1 MAASSSVSREVHL
14 VRRPDGMPV
23 PGDFTLT
30 ETTVTE
36 PRENELAVDNLYLS
50 IDPATRPRLTRG
62 QDLNAV
68 LGGFA
73 LGRVTQSR
81 HKDFREGDI
90 VQSGFGYRERFVSD
104 GKGVRKIAA
113 DPALPLT
120 VYMHVLGGAGFVAY
134 GGLIE
139 IGKMKAGEQ
148 VFVSTAAG
156 SVGSAA
162 VQIARLK
169 GCSVIGSTGSDDK
182 VAWLKS
188 MGLDAVINYKQTPIR
203 DALEQ
208 ATPKGIDVYFD
219 NVGGEHLEAAL
230 RRMNS
235 LGRVAVCGM
244 ISTYNDQQI
253 GVRNLSAIIYG
264 RINIRGFVAPDFMHL
279 YPQFTEEMTAWL
291 KAGQVK
297 YEETVFDGIEN
308 ASAALIA
315 LLNGKNTG
323 KMMVKL

>member
-1 MAASSSVSREVHL
+1 MATSREVHL

-23 PGDFTLT
+23 PNDFKLI
-30 ETTVTE
+30 ETSVAE
-36 PRENELAVDNLYLS
+36 PRENELVVDNLYLS
-50 IDPATRPRLTRG
+50 VDPATRPRLTRG

-139 IGKMKAGEQ
+139 IGKMKAGET
-148 VFVSTAAG
+148 VYVSTAAG
-156 SVGSAA
+156 AVGSAA
-162 VQIARLK
+162 VQIAKLK
-169 GCSVIGSTGSDDK
+169 GASVIGSTGSDDK
-182 VAWLKS
+182 VAWLRS
-188 MGLDAVINYKQTPIR
+188 LGLDAVFNYHSEPIR
-203 DALEQ
+203 DALETV
-208 ATPKGIDVYFD
+208 TPKGIDVYFD

-279 YPQFTEEMTAWL
+279 YPQFTEEMTGWL
-291 KAGQVK
+291 KSGQVK
-297 YEETVFDGIEN
+297 YQETVFEGIEN

-323 KMMVKL
+323 KMLVKLG

>member
-30 ETTVTE
+30 ETTVAE
-36 PRENELAVDNLYLS
+36 PRENEITVDNLYLS

-188 MGLDAVINYKQTPIR
+188 MGLDAVINYKQAPIR

-308 ASAALIA
+308 ASTALIA

-323 KMMVKL
+323 KMMVKI